1 MLGNTRS
8 ENAFFSAMEGF
19 FLKAADKAGKVIERD
34 FLICE
39 RRLRVRF
46 AGAALIEPFTSAI
59 EHLAAEAKGEK
70 ADLTLC
76 AWDSASTGIGL
87 PPCPWP
93 VSRIAADGCISGLDP
108 DSWQAALQI
117 EIGAMSLYDPERD
130 LAFFRIG
137 DAAAMPAREQA
148 SPFKAILNW
157 WLRRFGLTMIHGAAV
172 GNGSGAALIVGQSGS
187 GKSTASLACL
197 RGQMSFITDDRCLIS
212 LQPGPTAFCIYN
224 SAKLWPEQMERFPEL
239 LPWVDAVPSHEGKV
253 VMFVR
258 RMAPSP
264 LAHELPIRVVLLAGI
279 AAQPQTT
286 LSATSPIRILRDLI
300 PSTFIYQ
307 PGASAQEMRIMADLV
322 RSVPCRRIHF
332 GTDLDRIPAA
342 IQLAIAEACAK
353 PGPEASS

>member
-8 ENAFFSAMEGF
+8 ENVFFSEMEGA
-19 FLKAADKAGKVIERD
+19 FLKAVEKAGKVIERD

-39 RRLRVRF
+39 RRLRIRF

-59 EHLAAEAKGEK
+59 EHLAAEVKGDK

-87 PPCPWP
+87 PHCPWP

-117 EIGAMSLYDPERD
+117 EIGAMSLYDPERA
-130 LAFFRIG
+130 LAFFRIA

-157 WLRRFGLTMIHGAAV
+157 WLRRHGLTMIHGAAV

-197 RGQMSFITDDRCLIS
+197 RGRMSFITDDRLIS

-224 SAKLWPEQMERFPEL
+224 SAKLWPKQLQRFPEL
-239 LPWVDAVPSHEGKV
+239 LPWVDDAPTHEGKV
-253 VMFVR
+253 VIFAR
-258 RMAPSP
+258 RLVPSP
-264 LAHELPIRVVLLAGI
+264 LAHELPIRVVLLAEI
-279 AAQPQTT
+279 AAQVQTT
-286 LSATSPIRILRDLI
+286 LSAASPIRVLRDLL

-332 GTDLDRIPAA
+332 GSDLDRIPGAVK
-342 IQLAIAEACAK
+342 QAIAEAVAK
-353 PGPEASS
+353 PGTAPAN